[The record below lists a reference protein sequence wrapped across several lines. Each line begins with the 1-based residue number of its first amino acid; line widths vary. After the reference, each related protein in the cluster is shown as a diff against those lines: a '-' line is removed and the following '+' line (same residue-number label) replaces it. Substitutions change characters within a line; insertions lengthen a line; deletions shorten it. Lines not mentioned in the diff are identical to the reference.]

1 LLLSIKS
8 RIDRGEPVD
17 AATFCSLIREGD
29 RIMQP
34 EDWKKVTDRYFSA
47 EEKTHWAEHPPQ
59 PGFDQAEY
67 SRKWAELGK
76 RVEAAIPNGPDS
88 AEAQALYNEWQELL
102 APFKAVATSQ
112 MMEGAT
118 RFYEKMGEWQSD
130 VPAPFTA
137 DAFRFIQEI
146 ERSRSSR

>member
-1 LLLSIKS
+1 
-8 RIDRGEPVD
+8 
-17 AATFCSLIREGD
+17 
-29 RIMQP
+29 
-34 EDWKKVTDRYFSA
+34 
-47 EEKTHWAEHPPQ
+47 
-59 PGFDQAEY
+59 
-67 SRKWAELGK
+67 
-76 RVEAAIPNGPDS
+76 
-88 AEAQALYNEWQELL
+88 
-102 APFKAVATSQ
+102 